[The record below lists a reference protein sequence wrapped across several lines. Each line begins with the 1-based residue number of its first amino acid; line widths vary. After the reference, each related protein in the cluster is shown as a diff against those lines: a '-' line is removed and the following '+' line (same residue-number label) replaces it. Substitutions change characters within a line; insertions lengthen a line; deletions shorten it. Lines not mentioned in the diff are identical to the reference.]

1 MTRAVEIMTEDVETI
16 RSSATVAEAVRLL
29 RFKELHALVVERC
42 TDDDAYGIVT
52 DSDIARKVIAQGKDP
67 KEVRVYEIMTKP
79 CIVVNPDL
87 AVEYVARLFAQTGIE
102 RAPVI
107 KGELL
112 GMISLSDIL
121 HRSDFL
127 DNPRVAILQRALQQK
142 ISDARALTATLSA
155 DAPEVLEAWE
165 TVNLLEA
172 ELAFCQG
179 QVPSKTAF
187 QQYGPTKA
195 SEAVTA

>member
-1 MTRAVEIMTEDVETI
+1 MTHAVEIMTEDVETI

-107 KGELL
+107 QGELL

-155 DAPEVLEAWE
+155 DAPEVLEAWD

>member
-16 RSSATVAEAVRLL
+16 QSSATVAEAVRLL
-29 RFKELHALVVERC
+29 RFRELHALVVERC

-107 KGELL
+107 QGKLL

-142 ISDARALTATLSA
+142 ISDTRALTATLAA
-155 DAPEVLEAWE
+155 DAPEVTVAWKTINE
-165 TVNLLEA
+165 LEA

-179 QVPSKTAF
+179 QAPSKTAF
-187 QQYGPTKA
+187 EQYGPTYQP
-195 SEAVTA
+195 EAVTA

>member
-1 MTRAVEIMTEDVETI
+1 MTRAVEIMTEDVATI
-16 RSSATVAEAVRLL
+16 QSSATVAEAVRLL

-42 TDDDAYGIVT
+42 TDDDVYGIVT

-107 KGELL
+107 QGDLI

-127 DNPRVAILQRALQQK
+127 ENPRVSILQRALQQK
-142 ISDARALTATLSA
+142 ISYARTLTSTLGA
-155 DAPEVLEAWE
+155 DAPEGLAAWE
-165 TVNLLEA
+165 TVNQLEA

-179 QVPSKTAF
+179 KAPSKTAF
-187 QQYGPTKA
+187 EQYGPPRVL
-195 SEAVTA
+195 EAVTA